1 LISIL
6 EITMT
11 ITLKTAARH
20 AGTGLTLVSLAC
32 LAALPAM
39 AETGGKPA
47 QAKPAA
53 GKTAAAKPAAAAHSI
68 VVRDAE
74 TGALRPA
81 TAEEAAALS
90 SPAADGGKTRGGAS
104 GPALGQTQPK
114 SHSSGAVGARL
125 SDEFATYSV
134 ATKRADGSVD
144 VEHVEGKK
152 AAQAA
157 VKKAKVLPVPAQLPT
172 K

>member
-1 LISIL
+1 
-6 EITMT
+6 MFV
-11 ITLKTAARH
+11 TLKTAARH
-20 AGTGLTLVSLAC
+20 AGTSLALLGLTSLA
-32 LAALPAM
+32 AMPAV
-39 AETGGKPA
+39 AETSPKATPAA

-53 GKTAAAKPAAAAHSI
+53 VSKAAASKTAAPATSI

-74 TGALRPA
+74 TGQLRAA

-90 SPAADGGKTRGGAS
+90 APAANESGKTRGGANS
-104 GPALGQTQPK
+104 AITAQPQAK
-114 SHSSGAVGARL
+114 SHSSGAVGARMT
-125 SDEFATYSV
+125 DEFATYSV

-152 AAQAA
+152 AANAA
-157 VKKAKVLPVPAQLPT
+157 VKSAKVLPAPAQLPT